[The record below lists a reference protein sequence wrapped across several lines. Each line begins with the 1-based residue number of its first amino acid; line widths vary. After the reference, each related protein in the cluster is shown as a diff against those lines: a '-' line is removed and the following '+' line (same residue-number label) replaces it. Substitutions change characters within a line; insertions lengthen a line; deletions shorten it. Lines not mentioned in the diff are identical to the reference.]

1 MKLIYSIFL
10 LIIGAIVINSCSDD
24 TNNRPSGIFTVNLV
38 DGSTNQPIP
47 NIQGASW
54 SPLFRHDIA
63 LETYNRGSNV
73 QLNGGKLKINMAES
87 HGTIRFIEL
96 GGPLSSEMDPNSAFS
111 KKYYTQG
118 DCYFSPR
125 AGLEQT
131 QVYYTKAIIKCIVN
145 VTKPEN
151 VGKEFN
157 ILLTQPSDQKVS
169 IKQSFNLVY
178 TIKPLVLG
186 RQYVNINAIGNYKN
200 QIKWGLNNITLPDN
214 PIEIFCNESETKDLI
229 INL

>member
-1 MKLIYSIFL
+1 MKLISSLFL
-10 LIIGAIVINSCSDD
+10 LITGAIIINSCSND
-24 TNNRPSGIFTVNLV
+24 TNGRPSGTFTVNLV

-63 LETYNRGSNV
+63 LGTYNRGSNV
-73 QLNGGKLKINMAES
+73 LLNGGKLKINMAES
-87 HGTIRFIEL
+87 HGKIWAIEL
-96 GGPLSSEMDPNSAFS
+96 AGPLSSEMDPNSAFS

-118 DCYFSPR
+118 DCYFSPS

-131 QVYYTKAIIKCIVN
+131 QVYYTKAKIKCIVN

-151 VGKEFN
+151 VGKKIYIEL
-157 ILLTQPSDQKVS
+157 IEPTDQKVS
-169 IKQSFNLVY
+169 INKLPFSGGY
-178 TIKPLVLG
+178 TIKPLKLG
-186 RQYVNINAIGNYKN
+186 SQNVYIDAIGNYTN
-200 QIKWGLNNITLPDN
+200 EIKWVVNEILPFSNTTLY
-214 PIEIFCNESETKDLI
+214 CKESETKELI